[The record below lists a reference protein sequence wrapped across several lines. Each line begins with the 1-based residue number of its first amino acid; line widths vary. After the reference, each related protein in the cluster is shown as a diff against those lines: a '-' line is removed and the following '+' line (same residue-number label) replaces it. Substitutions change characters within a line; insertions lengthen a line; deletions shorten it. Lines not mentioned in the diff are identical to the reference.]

1 MLKKAYLLSYNV
13 CQLAGWSY
21 VGLLLWPHLVYF
33 LKSSGQGSSAVYRDC
48 SDILRLFQVGAY
60 LEVVHNLTG
69 LVKGNPVITASQ
81 ITSRCVI
88 ACIVTDNFLAA
99 RESAA
104 YVTMLFAWTLTEM
117 VRYTFYALSVIDIKL
132 ALVTWL
138 RYTLFIVLYPLGA
151 GSELVTMY
159 SAMPDIKKSSILTLA
174 MPNQFNAT
182 FSLYYALIIFALMYP
197 PAFPQLYLHMFS
209 QRRKALGGIE
219 KPKTQ

>member
-1 MLKKAYLLSYNV
+1 MYSKSLKEGKYLRMLKKAYLLSYNV

-99 RESAA
+99 R
-104 YVTMLFAWTLTEM
+104 
-117 VRYTFYALSVIDIKL
+117 
-132 ALVTWL
+132 LV
-138 RYTLFIVLYPLGA
+138 YP
-151 GSELVTMY
+151 V
-159 SAMPDIKKSSILTLA
+159 
-174 MPNQFNAT
+174 
-182 FSLYYALIIFALMYP
+182 
-197 PAFPQLYLHMFS
+197 
-209 QRRKALGGIE
+209 
-219 KPKTQ
+219 